1 MTKVLVLGAS
11 GMLGHKAYQILSR
24 HFDTYS
30 AFKNFNDPLRQLN
43 IFDESKIIDK
53 VDAFDFQSVA
63 RAIDSV
69 NPEIILNCIGIIKQL
84 KQASNPR
91 ISIYTNALF
100 PHLLEETCATRNC
113 KLIHISTDCV
123 FSGSRGNY
131 REEDLSD
138 VSDLYGRTKS
148 LGEVTQSK
156 HAITIRTSIIGRE
169 LFTQNGLVEWF
180 LSQNHKTVHGYV
192 HAIYTGLTTIALS
205 REIVRIINDYPD
217 LSGLFHVSL
226 DKTSKYHLLEI
237 IKKIHNLDI
246 DIIPDEKFF
255 CDRSLDSSHYRQETH
270 FRPPSWE
277 EMIQEMFQDSTHYNS
292 WRGK

>member
-1 MTKVLVLGAS
+1 MKKVLVLGAS

-43 IFDESKIIDK
+43 IFDEGKITDK

-63 RAIDSV
+63 KAIDSV
-69 NPEIILNCIGIIKQL
+69 NPAVIVNCIGIIKQL
-84 KQASNPR
+84 KQANNHR

-100 PHLLEETCATRNC
+100 PHLLEEICANRNY

-131 REEDLSD
+131 REEDPSD

-156 HAITIRTSIIGRE
+156 NAITIRTSIIGRE
-169 LFTQNGLVEWF
+169 LFTRNGLVEWF

-192 HAIYTGLTTIALS
+192 NAIYTGLTTIALS
-205 REIVRIINDYPD
+205 REIVRIINEYPD
-217 LSGLFHVSL
+217 LSGLFHISS
-226 DKTSKYHLLEI
+226 DKISKYHLLEI
-237 IKKIHNLDI
+237 IKKIYSPDI
-246 DIIPDEKFF
+246 DIIPEEKIS
-255 CDRSLDSSHYRQETH
+255 CDRSLDSSRYRQETH

-277 EMIQEMFQDSTHYNS
+277 EMIQEMFQDSTDYNS